1 MKITGIAG
9 LLFVGALG
17 LAAQQTPS
25 APAGQ
30 TATAPRPVGVSPVLA
45 DLQRTLATAND
56 DISRLRIEKWKC
68 DSSQKQQMN
77 QVAQS
82 LQRNITGALPGL
94 ISDAQNQPNSVAK
107 SFKLYHDI
115 NIVYEFLNSLAEAA
129 GAFGKNEEYEPLARD
144 AATLDNVRQNLS
156 SVIEQASTALETQLR
171 QATAAPVQVQAA
183 PPKKI
188 IVDDAP
194 QKAAKKTTKK
204 KSSPTPPPAPPG
216 NSQ

>member
-1 MKITGIAG
+1 MKITAIAG
-9 LLFVGALG
+9 LLLASALC

-25 APAGQ
+25 APNGQ
-30 TATAPRPVGVSPVLA
+30 TATATRPGGVSPVLA
-45 DLQRTLATAND
+45 DLQRLLTTTND

-68 DSSQKQQMN
+68 DSSQKQQMI

-94 ISDAQNQPNSVAK
+94 ISEAQTQPQSVSR

-129 GAFGKNEEYEPLARD
+129 GAYGKNEEYDPLARD
-144 AATLDNVRQNLS
+144 ATALDNLRQGLS
-156 SVIEQASTALETQLR
+156 ALVEQDSTALETQLR
-171 QATAAPVQVQAA
+171 QATAAPVQVQGA

-204 KSSPTPPPAPPG
+204 KSSPAPAPAPPG

>member
-1 MKITGIAG
+1 MKITGITG
-9 LLFVGALG
+9 LLLASALG
-17 LAAQQTPS
+17 LAAQQTL
-25 APAGQ
+25 ATPAGQ
-30 TATAPRPVGVSPVLA
+30 TTTAPRPAGVSPVLA
-45 DLQRTLATAND
+45 DLQRTLTTANN
-56 DISRLRIEKWKC
+56 DISQLRIEKWKC
-68 DSSQKQQMN
+68 DGPQKQQMI

-94 ISDAQNQPNSVAK
+94 ISDAQNQPKSVAK

-129 GAFGKNEEYEPLARD
+129 GAFGKNEEYEPLAHD
-144 AATLDNVRQNLS
+144 ATALDNVRQNLS
-156 SVIEQASTALETQLR
+156 SVIEQDSAALETQLR

-194 QKAAKKTTKK
+194 QKAAKKSTKK
-204 KSSPTPPPAPPG
+204 KSSPAPPPAPSG